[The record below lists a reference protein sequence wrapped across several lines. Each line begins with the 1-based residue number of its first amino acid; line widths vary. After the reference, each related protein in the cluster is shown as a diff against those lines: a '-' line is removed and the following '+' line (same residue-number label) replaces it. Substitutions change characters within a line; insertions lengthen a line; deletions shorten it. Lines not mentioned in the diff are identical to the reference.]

1 MARPLGA
8 VGSVR
13 GTRPQAIDSMLPTL
27 SLMLL
32 PPMAHDFLRS
42 LIYSRLGRD
51 IEARSWW
58 DRGLAQ

>member
-1 MARPLGA
+1 
-8 VGSVR
+8 
-13 GTRPQAIDSMLPTL
+13 MLPTL